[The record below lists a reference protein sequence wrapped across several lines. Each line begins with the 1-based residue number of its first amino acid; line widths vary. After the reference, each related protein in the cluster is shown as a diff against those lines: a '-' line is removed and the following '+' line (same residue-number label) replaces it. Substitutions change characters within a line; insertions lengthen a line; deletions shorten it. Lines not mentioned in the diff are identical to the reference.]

1 MVQPWKTRF
10 LTGEEFVIQCRVVST
25 MYKFLEKTMHRALLP
40 NILRSSTTVILG
52 LASAMTMFALPLT
65 IAMQRGRYGFHSELR
80 LHNGLTAPNASIKCW
95 RLWYSETPSEP
106 SKILD
111 YMVLGALCIR
121 PIFQEYM
128 LLQGSVYHVIQF
140 LQCISSWRRQWM
152 EHYPISWDPRQRWFL
167 DLHPSYLPWLC
178 ALPFTIAMQRGRY
191 GLQLQRLDCP
201 KWFNQML
208 KEIKTHLL
216 SLLRHWTTM
225 VLDAL
230 CIRPICQEYTVSG
243 K

>member
-1 MVQPWKTRF
+1 MVFT
-10 LTGEEFVIQCRVVST
+10 VSCD
-25 MYKFLEKTMHRALLP
+25 F
-40 NILRSSTTVILG
+40 TTVW
-52 LASAMTMFALPLT
+52 LPQ
-65 IAMQRGRYGFHSELR
+65 MPQSNSED
-80 LHNGLTAPNASIKCW
+80 SED
-95 RLWYSETPSEP
+95 SETPSEP

-128 LLQGSVYHVIQF
+128 LLQGSVYHVLQF

-152 EHYPISWDPRQRWFL
+152 EHNPISGDPRQRWFL
-167 DLHPSYLPWLC
+167 DLNPSYLPWLC

-191 GLQLQRLDCP
+191 GFQLQRFDCP

-208 KEIKTHLL
+208 KKIMTHLL